1 MTVLA
6 TPLTDASPE
15 PFSVAATVSL
25 QERRYR
31 TLKSDDTFAVFDYGG
46 DFLATPGSTNG
57 LYHRDTRHLSRFDLT
72 LGGARPLLLS
82 SSLADDNVTLT
93 SDLSN
98 ASVTDLADTPLDYG
112 QIHLQRSTFLWR
124 GACHER
130 LLLRNFSTARRRL
143 RLQFR
148 FEADFADLFEVR
160 GMRRARRGEM
170 LPATLG
176 SDTVTLAYRG
186 LDGLTRTTR
195 LHFEPEPALLAAN
208 RAGFDLELAPHGRTI
223 LYLEIACTPEAPAQ
237 QTPRAAFLLSMLH
250 AKRTLRANAAR
261 AATIASS
268 SEVFDEAARRAAQ
281 DLAMLVTDK
290 PTGPYPYAG
299 IPWFSTAFGRD
310 ALLTALQ
317 TLWLDPALA
326 RGVLFY
332 LAQEQAT
339 ALDPAS
345 DAEPGKILHE
355 VRGGEMAELGEIPF
369 RRYYGSVDAT
379 PLFVMLAG
387 AYLDRTGDL
396 GAARALWPHVEAALA
411 WMDRRANADGFVA
424 YHRMTEQG
432 LANQG
437 WKDSYDAIS
446 HADGS
451 LAEGPIALCEVQ
463 GYLYAARQA
472 GASIARRL
480 GHETHAARLEVQ
492 AEALRQAFEARF
504 WCERLGTYALAL
516 DGEGRPCEVRAS
528 NAGHLLI
535 TGIATPE
542 RAEMV
547 ARGLLLPRFFTGW
560 GIRTLAADEA
570 RYNPMSYHNGSVWPH
585 DNAVIALG
593 MARYGLRAETAR
605 VFEAMHAAALAID
618 LRRLPELFCGF
629 HRRPGQGPT
638 AYPVA
643 CSPQAWSA
651 AALPAFVQACL
662 GLGFDAASQVV
673 RLEWPV
679 LPKFLDRLTLRSLSL
694 GEAKVSVMVRREGDK
709 ASVSVLERNGNVQV
723 EAMV

>member
-1 MTVLA
+1 MDVLA
-6 TPLTDASPE
+6 TPLTDTSPE

-46 DFLATPGSTNG
+46 DLLAAPGSTDG
-57 LYHRDTRHLSRFDLT
+57 LYHRDTRHLSRFDLM

-82 SSLADDNVTLT
+82 STLADDNLMLT

-98 ASVTDLADTPLDYG
+98 ATVADLAEAPLDHG
-112 QIHLQRSTFLWR
+112 QLHLQRSVFLWR
-124 GACHER
+124 GCCHQR
-130 LLLRNFSTARRRL
+130 LLIRNFSPARRRL
-143 RLQFR
+143 RLELR
-148 FEADFADLFEVR
+148 FDADFADLFEVR
-160 GMRRARRGEM
+160 GIRRVARGAM
-170 LPATLG
+170 LAPVVG
-176 SDTVTLAYRG
+176 SSSVTLAYRG
-186 LDGLTRTTR
+186 LDRLTRTTR
-195 LHFEPEPALLAAN
+195 LGFEPQPAMLTADCAEFEL
-208 RAGFDLELAPHGRTI
+208 DLAPHGRAI
-223 LYLEIACTPEAPAQ
+223 VYAEIACTATADA
-237 QTPRAAFLLSMLH
+237 QTPRAAFLLSMLQ

-261 AATIASS
+261 AASITSRN
-268 SEVFDEAARRAAQ
+268 ELFDEAARQSAR
-281 DLAMLVTDK
+281 DLAMLVTNK

-355 VRGGEMAELGEIPF
+355 VRGGEMAELGEVPF

-379 PLFVMLAG
+379 PLFAMLAG
-387 AYLDRTGDL
+387 AYLERTGDL
-396 GAARALWPHVEAALA
+396 AAARALWPHVQAALA
-411 WMDRRANADGFVA
+411 WMDARADADGFVA
-424 YHRMTEQG
+424 YHRMTEKG

-446 HADGS
+446 HADGT
-451 LAEGPIALCEVQ
+451 LAQGPIALCEVQ
-463 GYLYAARQA
+463 GYVYGARRA
-472 GASIARRL
+472 GADIERQL
-480 GHETHAARLEVQ
+480 GDAASAARLEQQ
-492 AEALRQAFEARF
+492 AEALRRAFEAKF
-504 WCERLGTYALAL
+504 WCEPLGMYALAL
-516 DGEGRPCEVRAS
+516 DGQGRACAVRAS
-528 NAGHLLI
+528 NAGHVLLS
-535 TGIATPE
+535 GIASPE
-542 RAEMV
+542 RAAAV
-547 ARGLLLPRFFTGW
+547 ARELLLPRFFTGW
-560 GIRTLAADEA
+560 GIRTLAADEV

-593 MARYGLRAETAR
+593 MARYGLRAEAAR
-605 VFEAMHAAALAID
+605 VFEAMYAVSLALD

-651 AALPAFVQACL
+651 AAVPALVQACL
-662 GLGFDAASQVV
+662 GLEFDATARVL
-673 RLEWPV
+673 RFERPV
-679 LPKFLDRLTLRSLSL
+679 LPDFLDQLSLRGLSL
-694 GEAKVSVMVRREGDK
+694 GKARVSVTVRREGD
-709 ASVSVLERNGNVQV
+709 AATVVVSDREGDLQV
-723 EAMV
+723 ETTN